1 MITIDELKT
10 YQCDDIEEYFDKVLD
25 AYKDGFKNQ
34 CRLMTST
41 MDKDQRNEFIEYIYT
56 LYHYEITSDENVID
70 EVRLLIKSLNL

>member
-1 MITIDELKT
+1 MITSEELKT
-10 YQCDDIEEYFDKVLD
+10 YECDDLEAYFDKVLE
-25 AYKDGFKNQ
+25 AYSEGFKNQ

>member
-41 MDKDQRNEFIEYIYT
+41 MDKDQRNAFIEYIYT

>member
-1 MITIDELKT
+1 MITLDELKT

-25 AYKDGFKNQ
+25 AFKDGFKNQ

-41 MDKDQRNEFIEYIYT
+41 MDKDQRNAFIDYIYE

-70 EVRLLIKSLNL
+70 EVRSLIKFLNL